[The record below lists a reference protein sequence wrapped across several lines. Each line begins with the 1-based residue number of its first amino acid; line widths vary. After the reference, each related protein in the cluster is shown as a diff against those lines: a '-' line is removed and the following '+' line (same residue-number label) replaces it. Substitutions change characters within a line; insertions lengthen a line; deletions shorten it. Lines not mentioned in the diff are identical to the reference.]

1 MFFRNKF
8 YYGLFSAL
16 IISTATV
23 ADESVV
29 ELDDVI
35 VTAPIT
41 QKISEFVTPVTV
53 LSDEELRLKVGH
65 SIGETLKNE
74 LGITSQSFGPG
85 VVTPIIRGQSGS
97 RVKVLNNGVGS
108 NDVSAISPD
117 HASSVEALLA
127 ERIEVLRGPATLLYG
142 SGLMGG
148 VVNV

>member
-85 VVTPIIRGQSGS
+85 VGTPIIRGQSGS

-108 NDVSAISPD
+108 NDVSAID
-117 HASSVEALLA
+117 RKSV
-127 ERIEVLRGPATLLYG
+127 V
-142 SGLMGG
+142 
-148 VVNV
+148 